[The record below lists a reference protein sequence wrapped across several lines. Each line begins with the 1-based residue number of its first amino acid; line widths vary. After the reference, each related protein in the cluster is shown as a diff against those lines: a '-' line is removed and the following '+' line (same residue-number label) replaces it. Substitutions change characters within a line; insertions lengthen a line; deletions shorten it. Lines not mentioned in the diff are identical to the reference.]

1 MTATLMIIWKLLI
14 LKAFEKAVVDL
25 IVYAQHY
32 TLHGNIT

>member
-1 MTATLMIIWKLLI
+1 MTATLIIIWKRLI

-32 TLHGNIT
+32 ILLGNIT